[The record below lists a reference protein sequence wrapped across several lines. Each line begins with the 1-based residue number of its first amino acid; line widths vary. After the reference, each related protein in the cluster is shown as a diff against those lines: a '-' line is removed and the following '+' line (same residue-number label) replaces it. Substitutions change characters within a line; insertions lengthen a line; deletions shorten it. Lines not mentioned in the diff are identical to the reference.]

1 MQTIK
6 RLLVLLLIAALTVTQ
21 LPVTALA
28 TGTAES
34 EPDNDTFGE
43 SSEIIAFDTLPEET
57 ANQAVT
63 LGTSLEDLNLP
74 NILIATVRVAVE
86 DTEAPEPGLD
96 NETVRDSGKPQQEP
110 SDPAADAGN
119 EGEGQPVVDG
129 EQSEHEPEQAPAA
142 PETKEMDISVP
153 VEWVASPEYD
163 SEQADTYTFTAQV
176 EGFTVSAVPPS
187 ITVMVG
193 EITDIVTA
201 FEELPDEIRWQNS
214 AKPTFP
220 ETVGGTVEGQAVQ
233 IPVTWETEQDYDEN
247 PPERGLYVFDAV
259 PGDGYT
265 IADGA
270 IAPRITVYIPETVS
284 RFALFRMGGDGTD
297 ASPLEITTAAQLAE
311 IAVLVNAGRL
321 ESFLL
326 NDANATASLKL
337 MNGLDLSAYGQDY
350 NGGKGWA
357 PIGTLANPFKGSFDG
372 GGNTIAGLY
381 INDANLSNVG
391 LFGSV
396 EDGIIQKLFI
406 EGADITGNNNVGG
419 VAGQIE
425 NATIEHCGV
434 DALLH
439 GTATPFDGP
448 TNVGGVV
455 GAVLGSASVK
465 NCYSSGG
472 VTGEGN
478 QVGGITGDL
487 VYNNSIAQNCYSTAM
502 VKGSSFVGGITGGN
516 AGANSVKDCAAL
528 NPSISS
534 SYGDKGRVTG
544 DIGWGSISNNVAFSG
559 MAGGGTEIGLDKMDG
574 EDIAATAIKANG
586 TIGGRFTED
595 SGWTVANGFLPGFGA
610 AVDMPE
616 YITGGSDPN
625 FPGEG
630 TEESPFLIGT
640 AEKLALLAELVNTTT
655 INAQYGGEHIYYK
668 LIGDLDLSGY
678 GASNTGFNSGKGWV
692 PIGSTDTLPFKG
704 IFDGGGN
711 TITGL
716 YLSDPA
722 LSYAGL
728 FGYVSGGTVENLAL
742 QAVNI
747 NSGSINVAFAAAGG
761 VAACVADSGSVQKCS
776 VSGRINSYW
785 HVGGVVGKAL
795 DNSTAVKHCLASVS
809 VSGYQYSGGVVGY
822 AEYATIQSCYSTG
835 EISNGIYP
843 NVSPYAGG
851 IAAVNFRG
859 TIKDCAALNPK
870 ISAQSYAGRIEG
882 WYDEGTVLT
891 DNVAFDWILD
901 KINNQLSANN
911 YSTGIDGAA
920 RTADALQ
927 SASGFSSAFTTAPW
941 TYTPGALPGLF
952 GKTAEMPAHITNK
965 LTSFF
970 GGGDGASAETAY
982 QISTPAQL
990 AKLAELV
997 NDGNTEYNSK
1007 YYQLTADI
1015 DLSGY
1020 GASNSDFNGGKGWK
1034 PIGTKT
1040 NKFQGHFDG
1049 NHKSITGLNIHN
1061 ESADYYANG
1070 GCGLFGTIDGG
1081 AVQNLLLL
1089 DVYVYGYSEVG
1100 GVAGKIRNATV
1111 QACGVSGSIRGTASG
1126 AADVGGV
1133 VGSIDANGKVENCYS
1148 TGSVGGNS
1156 GSANIGGI
1164 AGSLTS
1170 ATSSVQYCYSA
1181 AEVNRGSRVGGIAG
1195 ATWSNN
1201 SVIKNCAALNPAISE
1216 GTINGRVVGRD
1227 NVPSPGKLAGN
1238 HAFSG
1243 MAGGGSYKTADGTD
1257 GADISVSQIFDA
1269 SFWTIADNWEG
1280 AKWSGAIWDFQ
1291 NDKLPILADFAPDTQ
1306 SGDGGLYLTE
1316 RNIANATVNEGGTY
1330 YYTGSAIEPTLTVSF
1345 DGETLVEDRDY
1356 TVSITSTDDSGTS
1369 AGTNAGTVT
1378 LTLTGKGN
1386 FKGAKTGVTYTIQPK
1401 ALTADMLAD
1410 VTGTFTY
1417 TGLAHTPDV
1426 TAKDGTTTLVK
1437 DKDYT
1442 VTYAGNTNAGTAT
1455 VTVTGKG
1462 NYISAV
1468 SKEFIITKA
1477 PLAITGGT
1485 AETKIYDGTASA
1497 ALSAVTFDGLQ
1508 GGESLTLNTDYTV
1521 TGAQFDSA
1529 DAGSDKTL
1537 SATVALVSNGS
1548 MSRNYSLASGNLSLT
1563 GRIISKATTT
1573 GVPQTV
1579 EAVKG
1584 YAKNHDFDLTTLLP
1598 DVTGALG
1605 TVAYTPVITQNDD
1618 GVLNTI
1624 SYTSG
1629 STLPLPVQAVADS
1642 GKTAV
1647 VTVTIKSD
1655 NYNDFTATITV
1666 ETVEK
1671 TPVSISGISMT
1682 GGVYNGTPY
1691 SYTGTPA
1698 FNHSVSGLPVSI
1710 TAYDVL
1716 YTSTDGGGY
1725 SGTNA
1730 PANAGD
1736 YKLMISVSD
1745 SDLLYTGS
1753 ESFGFTIEQRPIT
1766 VKADD
1771 KSMSRGG
1778 TLPVFTYKV
1787 DGQLSGES
1795 ALVGI
1800 PALASTGDGKAA
1812 GSYPITVDLAGVSY
1826 HSNYKAAT
1834 PASVSGTLKVN
1845 NSSSGSSSG
1854 SGGGSSS
1861 GSTQSQS
1868 FSTATNNTGIG
1879 IDTSG
1884 FNLPDGITLVSPHIY
1899 GLPTST
1905 TGRAWTLL
1913 LTRAPASVGRGGVL
1927 GGRSYLALYEFKLLD
1942 ENGKPV
1948 HNIGWTTIRLPIPEG
1963 ANPDS
1968 LMVLYYDEKTRS
1980 FTNMGAQVENG
1991 YLVFRT
1997 PHFSYYMVTGVSEN
2011 VPAIPETGGGMG
2023 VQERLRLLPA
2033 AFEKIRHTQ
2042 RSPLLALSPRRH

>member
-28 TGTAES
+28 TGTVES
-34 EPDNDTFGE
+34 ELDNDTFGE

-57 ANQAVT
+57 ANQTVA
-63 LGTSLEDLNLP
+63 LGSSLEDLDLP
-74 NILIATVRVAVE
+74 NALNATVRVIAE
-86 DTEAPEPGLD
+86 DTEAPEPESD

-129 EQSEHEPEQAPAA
+129 EQSEHEPEKAPAA

-163 SEQADTYTFTAQV
+163 SEQADTYTFTAQISGYTLSAEPPDIIV
-176 EGFTVSAVPPS
+176 TMGEAVMAAAAPRASAVCIVNEVDYTDSDSAIKTAVADGGTLTLLQNITYNNIIVLGDEYGWNSRELTINLNGYTLTINEAIYIKKSSKLILKGENLGQAELNVISTSNQYPAVNLSHTAEANISNISSTGHYGAWLDYQSVLNVSGNVQAKYTGVLIENSDNKLRVGGNIIVSDANYGINATGNEYQTINYNDILIDGDVRVTGSKYVVGVYSTMNPNTTINGGIYVQGGDGSAAIMMGKYEDAYKQFLGAGTYNPDTGYFDYTYYASNLIHVKGHVLTAEAGIGGTITGGINGPYEGGRVVNLSTTPANNHYTFHNWISTNGGTFTNSNAAFTTFIMPSADTTVTANFTVDNTPPVRKVGVQAIASSSIVYGDTYTLNLSDIFTDADGDTLNYKVSLNGAPAVDISSPYTYTPAKAGTTTHKFLAYDGYGGYTNDSNRYSGTLTTVTKAPS
-187 ITVMVG
+187 ISDLTYELAAKSYNGLAQPVTVTAAPGISGLG
-193 EITDIVTA
+193 EITVKYNGSTTAPKDKGTYAVTVSIA
-201 FEELPDEIRWQNS
+201 EGTNYAASTTDFELGN
-214 AKPTFP
+214 
-220 ETVGGTVEGQAVQ
+220 
-233 IPVTWETEQDYDEN
+233 
-247 PPERGLYVFDAV
+247 
-259 PGDGYT
+259 YT
-265 IADGA
+265 INKAELTATGIAAKTYDG
-270 IAPRITVYIPETVS
+270 T
-284 RFALFRMGGDGTD
+284 TD
-297 ASPLEITTAAQLAE
+297 ASGLA
-311 IAVLVNAGRL
+311 L
-321 ESFLL
+321 
-326 NDANATASLKL
+326 T
-337 MNGLDLSAYGQDY
+337 
-350 NGGKGWA
+350 
-357 PIGTLANPFKGSFDG
+357 
-372 GGNTIAGLY
+372 
-381 INDANLSNVG
+381 
-391 LFGSV
+391 
-396 EDGIIQKLFI
+396 
-406 EGADITGNNNVGG
+406 
-419 VAGQIE
+419 
-425 NATIEHCGV
+425 
-434 DALLH
+434 
-439 GTATPFDGP
+439 
-448 TNVGGVV
+448 
-455 GAVLGSASVK
+455 
-465 NCYSSGG
+465 
-472 VTGEGN
+472 
-478 QVGGITGDL
+478 
-487 VYNNSIAQNCYSTAM
+487 
-502 VKGSSFVGGITGGN
+502 
-516 AGANSVKDCAAL
+516 
-528 NPSISS
+528 
-534 SYGDKGRVTG
+534 
-544 DIGWGSISNNVAFSG
+544 FSG
-559 MAGGGTEIGLDKMDG
+559 L
-574 EDIAATAIKANG
+574 
-586 TIGGRFTED
+586 
-595 SGWTVANGFLPGFGA
+595 
-610 AVDMPE
+610 
-616 YITGGSDPN
+616 
-625 FPGEG
+625 
-630 TEESPFLIGT
+630 
-640 AEKLALLAELVNTTT
+640 
-655 INAQYGGEHIYYK
+655 
-668 LIGDLDLSGY
+668 
-678 GASNTGFNSGKGWV
+678 
-692 PIGSTDTLPFKG
+692 
-704 IFDGGGN
+704 
-711 TITGL
+711 
-716 YLSDPA
+716 
-722 LSYAGL
+722 
-728 FGYVSGGTVENLAL
+728 
-742 QAVNI
+742 
-747 NSGSINVAFAAAGG
+747 
-761 VAACVADSGSVQKCS
+761 
-776 VSGRINSYW
+776 
-785 HVGGVVGKAL
+785 
-795 DNSTAVKHCLASVS
+795 
-809 VSGYQYSGGVVGY
+809 
-822 AEYATIQSCYSTG
+822 
-835 EISNGIYP
+835 
-843 NVSPYAGG
+843 
-851 IAAVNFRG
+851 
-859 TIKDCAALNPK
+859 
-870 ISAQSYAGRIEG
+870 
-882 WYDEGTVLT
+882 
-891 DNVAFDWILD
+891 
-901 KINNQLSANN
+901 
-911 YSTGIDGAA
+911 
-920 RTADALQ
+920 
-927 SASGFSSAFTTAPW
+927 
-941 TYTPGALPGLF
+941 
-952 GKTAEMPAHITNK
+952 
-965 LTSFF
+965 
-970 GGGDGASAETAY
+970 
-982 QISTPAQL
+982 
-990 AKLAELV
+990 
-997 NDGNTEYNSK
+997 
-1007 YYQLTADI
+1007 
-1015 DLSGY
+1015 
-1020 GASNSDFNGGKGWK
+1020 
-1034 PIGTKT
+1034 
-1040 NKFQGHFDG
+1040 
-1049 NHKSITGLNIHN
+1049 
-1061 ESADYYANG
+1061 
-1070 GCGLFGTIDGG
+1070 
-1081 AVQNLLLL
+1081 
-1089 DVYVYGYSEVG
+1089 
-1100 GVAGKIRNATV
+1100 
-1111 QACGVSGSIRGTASG
+1111 
-1126 AADVGGV
+1126 
-1133 VGSIDANGKVENCYS
+1133 
-1148 TGSVGGNS
+1148 
-1156 GSANIGGI
+1156 
-1164 AGSLTS
+1164 
-1170 ATSSVQYCYSA
+1170 
-1181 AEVNRGSRVGGIAG
+1181 
-1195 ATWSNN
+1195 
-1201 SVIKNCAALNPAISE
+1201 KN
-1216 GTINGRVVGRD
+1216 
-1227 NVPSPGKLAGN
+1227 
-1238 HAFSG
+1238 
-1243 MAGGGSYKTADGTD
+1243 
-1257 GADISVSQIFDA
+1257 
-1269 SFWTIADNWEG
+1269 
-1280 AKWSGAIWDFQ
+1280 
-1291 NDKLPILADFAPDTQ
+1291 
-1306 SGDGGLYLTE
+1306 
-1316 RNIANATVNEGGTY
+1316 
-1330 YYTGSAIEPTLTVSF
+1330 
-1345 DGETLVEDRDY
+1345 
-1356 TVSITSTDDSGTS
+1356 
-1369 AGTNAGTVT
+1369 
-1378 LTLTGKGN
+1378 
-1386 FKGAKTGVTYTIQPK
+1386 
-1401 ALTADMLAD
+1401 
-1410 VTGTFTY
+1410 
-1417 TGLAHTPDV
+1417 
-1426 TAKDGTTTLVK
+1426 
-1437 DKDYT
+1437 
-1442 VTYAGNTNAGTAT
+1442 
-1455 VTVTGKG
+1455 
-1462 NYISAV
+1462 
-1468 SKEFIITKA
+1468 
-1477 PLAITGGT
+1477 
-1485 AETKIYDGTASA
+1485 
-1497 ALSAVTFDGLQ
+1497 
-1508 GGESLTLNTDYTV
+1508 GESLTLNTDYTV

-1854 SGGGSSS
+1854 SGDGSSS

-1899 GLPTST
+1899 GLPTSK